1 MIGHP
6 PELDDA
12 YGRDAWAPFTE
23 ATFVTPAGVTLP
35 SVAVVD
41 GTFRSTDQQWPRTTC
56 ELVLPTSLLPSGTEQ
71 PVSPYGGRVQLTS
84 GARIRGV
91 RYAFQL
97 ADLDVTETR
106 IERPAGTI
114 TVQAVSHEARVN
126 EYTYTTRSST
136 SAGTASALI
145 TSLVRSVLG
154 ASWPVQNLLTS
165 DPSFTAG
172 QFDLD
177 GGRWETVEQIADAA
191 GAEAFFAASGAL
203 VIRPV
208 PVKATRADLTITAGD
223 GGTLTAYN
231 STRGWGH
238 NAVGVV
244 YDDGTSRQVG
254 YAEDSNALS
263 ATYAGGAYG
272 RHVRRVDVTVPAGH
286 LPSAGTA
293 NAAAASI
300 LRRTMAAVRSVEL
313 RAVPATWAEPGDT
326 VQVQLLGA
334 VTERHLL
341 SSVAFPLS
349 QLDVMIMQTRDDAYT
364 AGI

>member
-6 PELDDA
+6 AALDAA
-12 YGRDAWAPFTE
+12 YGRDAWAPF
-23 ATFVTPAGVTLP
+23 ARAQFITPAGVPLS
-35 SVAVVD
+35 SVPVVD
-41 GTFRSTDQQWPRTTC
+41 GSFTCTDQQWPRTTC
-56 ELVLPTSLLPSGTEQ
+56 DLILPTSLLPSGTEN
-71 PVSPYGGRVQLTS
+71 PVSPYGGRVRLTA

-91 RYAFQL
+91 EYGFQL
-97 ADLDVTETR
+97 AELDVTETR
-106 IERPAGTI
+106 IERPAGQI
-114 TVQAVSHEARVN
+114 TVQAVSYESRVN
-126 EYTYTTRSST
+126 DYEYTTRAST

-145 TSLVRSVLG
+145 TSLVRGVLG
-154 ASWPVQNLLTS
+154 ATWPVQNLLVT

-177 GGRWETVEQIADAA
+177 GGRWEVVEQIADAA
-191 GAEAFFAASGAL
+191 GAEAFFDATGVL

-208 PVKATRADLTITAGD
+208 PVKRAPALTITAGE
-223 GGTLTAYN
+223 GGTLTAY
-231 STRGWGH
+231 SSARGWGR

-244 YDDGTSRQVG
+244 YNDGTSRIVG
-254 YAEDSNALS
+254 YAEDSNVSS

-272 RHVRRVDVTVPAGH
+272 RHVKRVDVTVQAGH

-293 NAAAASI
+293 NAAAAAI

-313 RAVPATWAEPGDT
+313 RAVPAPWLQPGDT

-334 VTERHLL
+334 VTEQQLV
-341 SSVAFPLS
+341 SSVSFPLS
-349 QLDVMIMQTRDDAYT
+349 QLDVMTLQTRDDTYT

>member
-6 PELDDA
+6 PELDAA
-12 YGRDAWAPFTE
+12 YGRDAWQPFTE
-23 ATFVTPAGVTLP
+23 ATFITPAGVTLP

-41 GTFRSTDQQWPRTTC
+41 GTFTCTDQQWPRTTC
-56 ELVLPTSLLPSGTEQ
+56 ELTLPTSLLPSGTEQ
-71 PVSPYGGRVQLTS
+71 PVSPYGGRVQLTT
-84 GARIRGV
+84 GARFRGV

-106 IERPAGTI
+106 IERPAGQI

-126 EYTYTTRSST
+126 DYEYTTRAST

-154 ASWPVQNLLTS
+154 ASWPVQNLLTT
-165 DPSFTAG
+165 DPTFTAG

-208 PVKATRADLTITAGD
+208 PVKTKPALTITAGP
-223 GGTLTAYN
+223 GGTLTAY
-231 STRGWGH
+231 SSSRGWGR

-244 YDDGTSRQVG
+244 YDDGTSRIVG
-254 YAEDSNALS
+254 YAEDSNVSS

-272 RHVRRVDVTVPAGH
+272 RHVRRVDVTVQAGH
-286 LPSAGTA
+286 LPSSTDA
-293 NAAAASI
+293 NRAAAAI

-313 RAVPATWAEPGDT
+313 RAVPAPWLQPGDT

-334 VTERHLL
+334 VTEQQLV
-341 SSVAFPLS
+341 SSVSFPLS
-349 QLDVMIMQTRDDAYT
+349 QLDVMTLQTRDDTYT